1 MPGQELLRTP
11 HQLTQACSEDW
22 GTWRLRTP
30 SEEGR
35 DRCNAIEG
43 RPGATRSR
51 TSLPSK
57 ALRPS
62 TSRERMFSPNV
73 ESLAFAVSFD
83 SSRPSGVVSGHK
95 LIALRVPKHNPS
107 DFALAD
113 VYSRRAQFDDTFDL
127 GILILRGEVEM
138 EPVLRH
144 LLIRGF
150 TNRIS
155 GSTSRAVPSFRWLK
169 DPLLI

>member
-1 MPGQELLRTP
+1 
-11 HQLTQACSEDW
+11 
-22 GTWRLRTP
+22 
-30 SEEGR
+30 
-35 DRCNAIEG
+35 
-43 RPGATRSR
+43 
-51 TSLPSK
+51 
-57 ALRPS
+57 
-62 TSRERMFSPNV
+62 MFSPNV

-127 GILILRGEVEM
+127 GILILRGEVEV

-155 GSTSRAVPSFRWLK
+155 GSTSRAMHHL
-169 DPLLI
+169 PLAQGPTPHLTRA

>member
-1 MPGQELLRTP
+1 M
-11 HQLTQACSEDW
+11 
-22 GTWRLRTP
+22 
-30 SEEGR
+30 
-35 DRCNAIEG
+35 EG

-95 LIALRVPKHNPS
+95 THCPPGPQAQPIRLRLGH
-107 DFALAD
+107 

-144 LLIRGF
+144 
-150 TNRIS
+150 
-155 GSTSRAVPSFRWLK
+155 
-169 DPLLI
+169 